1 MRKGTLRQML
11 ECSKLPDGKALNAL
25 QFPMGEEALAR
36 SPFSTEIEAWQA
48 TKGRPDC
55 DGEDSMPA
63 PHLRWGLCATKGA
76 SHLWHIDSNGFGT
89 FIDVKTGQ
97 KLWIMAHPK
106 EGRTFADI
114 TLFLG
119 DDYQLEEPNEGLWDL
134 EAILL
139 EPGTRM

>member
-1 MRKGTLRQML
+1 
-11 ECSKLPDGKALNAL
+11 
-25 QFPMGEEALAR
+25 MGEEALAS

-55 DGEDSMPA
+55 DGDGPTPA
-63 PHLRWGLCATKGA
+63 SHLRWGLCATKGA

-97 KLWIMAHPK
+97 KWWIVACPK
-106 EGRTFADI
+106 EERMFAD
-114 TLFLG
+114 TKLFLG
-119 DDYQLEEPNEGLWDL
+119 DKYEVERPNEDLWDL

>member
-1 MRKGTLRQML
+1 
-11 ECSKLPDGKALNAL
+11 
-25 QFPMGEEALAR
+25 
-36 SPFSTEIEAWQA
+36 
-48 TKGRPDC
+48 
-55 DGEDSMPA
+55 MPA

-119 DDYQLEEPNEGLWDL
+119 DGYQLEEPNEGLWDL